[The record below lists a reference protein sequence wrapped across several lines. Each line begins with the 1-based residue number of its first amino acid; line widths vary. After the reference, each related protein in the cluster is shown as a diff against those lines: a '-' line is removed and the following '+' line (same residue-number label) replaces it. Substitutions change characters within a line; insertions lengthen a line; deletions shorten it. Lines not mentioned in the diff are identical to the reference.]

1 MDIDD
6 MIKKYE
12 YKAKVEKIAGGGLF
26 RSKDYLED
34 LKKLKVY
41 YEDSIKTI
49 PEPPQT
55 LWEIIKKFL
64 TLKR

>member
-6 MIKKYE
+6 MIKRYE
-12 YKAKVEKIAGGGLF
+12 YKAKVEKVAGGALF

-34 LKKLKVY
+34 LKKLKAH
-41 YEDSIKTI
+41 YEDYVKIT
-49 PEPPQT
+49 PEPSQT
-55 LWEIIKKFL
+55 LWERIKKFL